1 MKGYK
6 LWDPASRRIVY
17 NRDVV
22 FREFKGMFEHE
33 EVVQTKNNP

>member
-6 LWDPASRRIVY
+6 LWDPSSRKTIY

-22 FREFKGMFEHE
+22 FKEVRGKYDPE
-33 EVVQTKNNP
+33 EVF